1 MNWTDFHSHCRLLA
15 VDHPSKAET
24 HSAAVTLASQL
35 HTQLLSLPAAQRQ
48 HSARL
53 YGQLNFQHTAIV
65 QHSKTAL
72 FYLSLLFVMF
82 VFISI
87 LHLEFIWPSFDA
99 FYQQIEP
106 KAVSSSAKL
115 RQLWPFVI
123 LGCAAILLLCWLYC
137 AATNQLLNRGSTALH
152 WLLSKRAKQL
162 HLQLTEL
169 SAFPLHIHG
178 DTTSA
183 LQQRLQPLLAEPAL
197 LLCELQQ
204 QWQLQQHLLAQAL
217 RSRLHKLQLCS
228 AVVIVLALGQLIF
241 INYRHLFDMG
251 TVI

>member
-15 VDHPSKAET
+15 VDHPGKAET
-24 HSAAVTLASQL
+24 HSTAVTVASQL
-35 HTQLLSLPAAQRQ
+35 HTQLLSLPTAQRQ
-48 HSARL
+48 ISARL

-65 QHSKTAL
+65 EHSKAAL
-72 FYLSLLFVMF
+72 IYSSMLFVMF
-82 VFISI
+82 MFVSM
-87 LHLEFIWPSFDA
+87 LHLEFIWPGFDA

-106 KAVSSSAKL
+106 KTLSASAEL

-123 LGCAAILLLCWLYC
+123 LGCAVILLLCWLYYV
-137 AATNQLLNRGSTALH
+137 AITQLLNRGSTTLH
-152 WLLSKRAKQL
+152 WLISKRAKQL

-169 SAFPLHIHG
+169 MSVPLQIHG
-178 DTTSA
+178 NTTSA
-183 LQQRLQPLLAEPAL
+183 LQQRLQPLLAEPGL

-204 QWQLQQHLLAQAL
+204 QWQLQQHQLAHRL
-217 RSRLHKLQLCS
+217 RSRMHTLQLCN
-228 AVVIVLALGQLIF
+228 AILLVLALGQLIF